1 MKLSVIVPSYNVSNY
16 LEECIESIVQQEI
29 SSMEVLII
37 NDGSTDN
44 TLEIAYR
51 LEQKYDQVKVI
62 NQKWWIGKC

>member
-44 TLEIAYR
+44 T
-51 LEQKYDQVKVI
+51 
-62 NQKWWIGKC
+62 